1 MRRALRGAAAPGGR
15 STVHGAGT
23 CTETPASEADGSAA
37 AAGRALPGTAAPVG
51 REGFDAPVP
60 RDAAA
65 ADEDGERR
73 PLARPPPGQRRRRT
87 RNGLVPYDEAADGAA
102 SGHPHRGTIALEE
115 AEVLRHEHHRAG
127 QHVLRLLSPAV
138 AARAAPGSFV
148 HLRCGPALAMRRPM
162 SVMRAEPVRGWFEV
176 LFKEVGAGTRRLG
189 QRGPGERV
197 SVLGP
202 IGRGFAPSPTRPHRL
217 LIGGGVGIP
226 PILFLAERLA
236 ASRPIVL
243 AGSEVPFPFD
253 LRPSVLSE
261 PGLPA
266 AGAGLGCLED
276 LAIPSRTAS
285 RAGLPG
291 CHGGLVTDLARAWLE
306 ARSSGA
312 GVELFA
318 CGPAPMLRAVA
329 RLGMEFGVPSRI
341 ALEEYM
347 ACGTGGCAGCTV
359 LVRGPGGPAMKRVCV
374 DGPVFDGASVS
385 FGDQ

>member
-1 MRRALRGAAAPGGR
+1 MRCGLREAAARPKRSAAPERRAANGAGVFAGAAVPASGRPGAAANGERATVRRSPADAARPEDGG
-15 STVHGAGT
+15 TADAPIPK
-23 CTETPASEADGSAA
+23 ETAA
-37 AAGRALPGTAAPVG
+37 ANEEDPAP
-51 REGFDAPVP
+51 R
-60 RDAAA
+60 
-65 ADEDGERR
+65 RR
-73 PLARPPPGQRRRRT
+73 PYR
-87 RNGLVPYDEAADGAA
+87 GASA
-102 SGHPHRGTIALEE
+102 PHRGASAPPERGTITLEE
-115 AEVLRHEHHRAG
+115 AEILRHEHHRAG
-127 QHVLRLLSPAV
+127 QHVLRLYSPAV

-162 SVMRAEPVRGWFEV
+162 SVMRTDPARGWFDV
-176 LFKEVGAGTRRLG
+176 LFKEAGAGTRRLAR
-189 QRGPGERV
+189 RGPGERL

-202 IGRGFAPSPTRPHRL
+202 IGRGFAPSPDRPRRL

-236 ASRPIVL
+236 ASRPVVL
-243 AGSEVPFPFD
+243 MGSEVPFPFD

-266 AGAGLGCLED
+266 GTGLGGLED

-291 CHGGLVTDLARAWLE
+291 CFDGLVTDLARTWLE
-306 ARSSGA
+306 ARPSGA

-318 CGPAPMLRAVA
+318 CGPEPMLRAVA
-329 RLGMEFGVPSRI
+329 GLAEGFGVPSQL

-359 LVRGPGGPAMKRVCV
+359 RVRTPDGPRMKRVCV
-374 DGPVFDGASVS
+374 DGPVFDGAAV
-385 FGDQ
+385 FGAR